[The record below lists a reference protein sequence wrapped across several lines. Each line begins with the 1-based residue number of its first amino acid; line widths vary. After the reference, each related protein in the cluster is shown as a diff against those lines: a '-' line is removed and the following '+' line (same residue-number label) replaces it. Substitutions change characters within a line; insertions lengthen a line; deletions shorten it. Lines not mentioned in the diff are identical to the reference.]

1 MDIRY
6 KKGMDGGIN
15 DMEISQVKADIKS
28 NGLKSVYIFT
38 GEELEVMNI
47 YLKQMSMRDKQLVR
61 VDTFRQVYKDSKSPK
76 MMGSPKLYVVRDD
89 NEILTNEKIHKL
101 LDNTDWLKVNILVV
115 VFSNV
120 DKRSKFYKTYKDS
133 IVEFN
138 SLDSKILKKYI
149 QKQINLSD
157 KNCDKLIEVC
167 EGNYGRILLEIDKI
181 KNHAKATQAEDMSNN
196 VFELLLFDGT
206 IYQPPKDA
214 IFDFVDAVLNRS
226 SKCFDL
232 YEQCLAV
239 GEASMVML
247 SVLYNNAKQTLQVQ
261 SCQSK
266 DVSKS
271 TGLTGWQ
278 IQNAKKYVGKWK
290 TWELVNILK
299 MVRSMETGIKTG
311 KIEEQMTVPYI
322 LVNIL

>member
-1 MDIRY
+1 MLGYWIYEKHGWR
-6 KKGMDGGIN
+6 N
-15 DMEISQVKADIKS
+15 SMEISQVKSDIKQ
-28 NGLKSVYIFT
+28 NTLKPIYIFI

-47 YLKQMSMRDKQLVR
+47 YLKQMSTKGNKQLFR
-61 VDTFRQVYKDSKSPK
+61 TDTFRQVYKTCKSPK
-76 MMGSPKLYVVRDD
+76 MMSEPKLYVVRDD
-89 NEILTNEKIHKL
+89 NEVLTNEKIHKL
-101 LDNTDWLKVNILVV
+101 LTDTEWVKNNVLVL
-115 VFSNV
+115 VFTTI
-120 DKRSKFYKTYKDS
+120 DKRSKFYKSYKDT

-138 SLDSKILKKYI
+138 PLESPILKKYI
-149 QKQINLSD
+149 QKQISLSD

-167 EGNYGRILLEIDKI
+167 ESNYGRILLEIDKI
-181 KNHAKATQAEDMSNN
+181 KRFDHEMTIGKDNA
-196 VFELLLFDGT
+196 FEHLLYDGT

-266 DVSKS
+266 DIGKT

-278 IQNAKKYVGKWK
+278 IQCAKKYVGRYK
-290 TWELVNILK
+290 TSELIHIMKLIRN
-299 MVRSMETGIKTG
+299 MEIGIKTG
-311 KIEEQMTVPYI
+311 KVEEKFAVPYI